1 MKKILIISYFYS
13 PCNLTASQRVSGWAN
28 YLSEFGYYPIIVTRN
43 WENKINSTE
52 DVLLSSGNE
61 LIHEKN
67 DNHEVYYLPYKASKR
82 DEIYTK
88 YKGKK
93 SIQKLSKVFTF
104 KDLIL
109 ENYSNRAIPFSNIY
123 DFSKGL
129 IENDKDIQLLL
140 ISGNPFVQFKFG
152 YDLNKQFGIKW
163 IADYRDDWNTSELES
178 NFGKVKQFVDK
189 LQTKSEKKWVGSAEC
204 ITSVS
209 KVYAD
214 KIGKFVNK
222 KGHVILNGFDG
233 IASEKQIEINASEF
247 HITYNG
253 SLYPTQP
260 IEPILNAIK
269 KLIHTEEIKLK
280 IQLNFPGLAFDKSQK
295 KRIELE
301 MKGFEENIK
310 ITERIPKDEVIS
322 IQQNSDLLLMVA
334 HKNIK
339 GIPSSKLYEYIGLK
353 NSVLLFP
360 NDNDIIEETLND
372 CELGLICN
380 SEDDIFN
387 KLYKAIIDKQTGLIQ
402 VSNTDSSKINFY
414 SRKNQTEQLAKLF
427 DSILDS

>member
-1 MKKILIISYFYS
+1 
-13 PCNLTASQRVSGWAN
+13 
-28 YLSEFGYYPIIVTRN
+28 
-43 WENKINSTE
+43 
-52 DVLLSSGNE
+52 
-61 LIHEKN
+61 
-67 DNHEVYYLPYKASKR
+67 LPYKASKR

-123 DFSKGL
+123 DFSKSL
-129 IENDKDIQLLL
+129 IEKDKEIQLLL

-152 YDLNKQFGIKW
+152 YDLNKQSGIKW

-222 KGHVILNGFDG
+222 KGYVILNGFDG
-233 IASEKQIEINASEF
+233 IASENQIEINTSEF

-310 ITERIPKDEVIS
+310 ITERIPKNEVIS

-353 NSVLLFP
+353 KSVLLFP

-414 SRKNQTEQLAKLF
+414 SRKNQTAELAKL
-427 DSILDS
+427 LDEVID